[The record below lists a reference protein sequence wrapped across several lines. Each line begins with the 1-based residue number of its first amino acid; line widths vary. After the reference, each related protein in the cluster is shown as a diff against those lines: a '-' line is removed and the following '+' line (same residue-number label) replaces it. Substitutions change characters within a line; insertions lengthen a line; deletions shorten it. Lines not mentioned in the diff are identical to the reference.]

1 MENRLKNA
9 MIRNLFLAAVLF
21 SSGTHAQLKAS
32 NEDPLI
38 YGHHHIAVSDV
49 DEHLNFWVNTL
60 GGTQVTFG
68 DFVVVKF
75 TNTLLFISDNAPS
88 GGTKGTIVNH
98 IGFTV
103 PDLRGLLEKVESD
116 GYRIV
121 TAAEV
126 PASYSVDRGIATN
139 PEYGNQIAFVM
150 SPDEVKIELTYA
162 PDQEAAMQ
170 SHHVH
175 FMTPDIEAMRNWYV
189 DTLGAEPT
197 TRDAFQSADV
207 PGINLTFSGTSE
219 SVVGTEGRS
228 LDHIGFEVEGLEAF
242 CKDLEARGIIF
253 DMPYTR
259 LDDLGIAIAFLTDPY
274 GTSIEL
280 VEGLDEL

>member
-1 MENRLKNA
+1 MKILK
-9 MIRNLFLAAVLF
+9 IEYLFMVAVLLA
-21 SSGTHAQLKAS
+21 SGANAQLMAS
-32 NEDPLI
+32 DEDPII
-38 YGHHHIAVSDV
+38 YGHHHLTVKNV
-49 DEHLNFWVNTL
+49 DEHLKFWVDTL
-60 GGTQVTFG
+60 GGERVSFG
-68 DFVVVKF
+68 DFDVVKF
-75 TNTLLFISDNAPS
+75 TNTLLFIGGKAPS

-103 PDLRGLLEKVESD
+103 PDLRGLLDKVKAD

-121 TAAEV
+121 TKAEV
-126 PASYSVDRGIATN
+126 PSSYSVDNGIATN

-150 SPDEVKIELTYA
+150 SPDDVKIEFTYA
-162 PDQEAAMQ
+162 PDQKAAMK

-189 DTLGAEPT
+189 QMLGAEPT

-207 PGINLTFSGTSE
+207 PGVNLTFSGTAE
-219 SVVGTEGRS
+219 SVAGTEGRS
-228 LDHIGFEVEGLEAF
+228 LDHIGFEVEGLEAM
-242 CKDLEARGIIF
+242 CKDLEARGIEF

-259 LDDLGIAIAFLTDPY
+259 LDDLGIAIAFLTDPF

-280 VEGLDEL
+280 TEGLDQL